1 LDGNGCGCTACG
13 RGGGAAR
20 PRGWACGAARAVSVG
35 GPLAFD
41 SNTARQLLESCG
53 VFARKHATMR
63 PTSGTWSLHNRHT
76 SGVQAICCSQVPRYS
91 CDHAAVAAI
100 ESAQASAIRCI
111 RIPDPFSF
119 YLARVFQRPIRIKPA
134 K

>member
-1 LDGNGCGCTACG
+1 VAGG
-13 RGGGAAR
+13 RAGGAAR
-20 PRGWACGAARAVSVG
+20 ARGGGDCGAARAVSVG
-35 GPLAFD
+35 GPLTLNP
-41 SNTARQLLESCG
+41 NTARQLLDSCG

-63 PTSGTWSLHNRHT
+63 LTSGTCSLHNRHT

-91 CDHAAVAAI
+91 CDHAAVAEI

-111 RIPDPFSF
+111 RMRGSF
-119 YLARVFQRPIRIKPA
+119 QFNLARVFERPIRIKPA

>member
-1 LDGNGCGCTACG
+1 
-13 RGGGAAR
+13 
-20 PRGWACGAARAVSVG
+20 
-35 GPLAFD
+35 
-41 SNTARQLLESCG
+41 
-53 VFARKHATMR
+53 MR
-63 PTSGTWSLHNRHT
+63 LTSGIWSLHNRHT

-111 RIPDPFSF
+111 RIPDPFSLTCLN
-119 YLARVFQRPIRIKPA
+119 LARVFQRPIRIKPA